1 MNKVFSTLALLLISA
16 VSAVGQR
23 PGSVQWSASAKPA
36 AHAGDYVV
44 ALHAEVENGWHVY
57 SAKQSAGGPLPL
69 VIRVEQGAP
78 FALDGTVT
86 GSNPIQH
93 HDASFNLDT
102 EYFTGTFLLNIPVKS
117 TTQGSGDI
125 PLAVRFQMCS
135 DTTCMPPRTI
145 HLVAKVNAS

>member
-1 MNKVFSTLALLLISA
+1 MKKVFSALALLLISA
-16 VSAVGQR
+16 VGATAQR

-36 AHAGDYVV
+36 AHAGEYVV
-44 ALHAEVENGWHVY
+44 ALHADVENGWHVY
-57 SAKQSAGGPLPL
+57 STKQSPGGPLPL
-69 VIRVEQGAP
+69 VIRVDQGAP
-78 FALDGTVT
+78 FSLDGVIT

-102 EYFTGTFLLNIPVKS
+102 EYYTGTFLLNIPVKS
-117 TTQGSGDI
+117 SNQGSGEI
-125 PLAVRFQMCS
+125 PLAIRFQMCS

>member
-1 MNKVFSTLALLLISA
+1 MNKVLSALTLLLISA
-16 VSAVGQR
+16 VGAAAQR
-23 PGSVQWSASAKPA
+23 PGNVQWSASAKPA

-44 ALHAEVENGWHVY
+44 VLHAEVENGWHVY
-57 SAKQSAGGPLPL
+57 SAKQSPGGPLPL
-69 VIRVEQGAP
+69 VIRVEQGTP
-78 FALDGTVT
+78 FSLDGAIT
-86 GSNPIQH
+86 GSNPVQH

-102 EYFTGTFLLNIPVKS
+102 EYFMGTFLLNVPVKS
-117 TTQGSGDI
+117 TTQGSGEI

>member
-1 MNKVFSTLALLLISA
+1 MKKVLAALAVLLISTIGA
-16 VSAVGQR
+16 TAQR
-23 PGSVQWSASAKPA
+23 PGSVQWSASVKPS
-36 AHAGDYVV
+36 AHAGEYVV
-44 ALHAEVENGWHVY
+44 ALHADVESGWHVY
-57 SAKQSAGGPLPL
+57 SAKQAPGGPLPL

-78 FALDGTVT
+78 FSLDGAIT

-102 EYFTGTFLLNIPVKS
+102 EYFTGTFLLNVPVKS
-117 TTQGSGDI
+117 TAQGPGDV

>member
-1 MNKVFSTLALLLISA
+1 MREVLSALALLLVTA
-16 VSAVGQR
+16 VSANAQR
-23 PGSVQWSASAKPA
+23 PGSVQWSASAKPS
-36 AHAGDYVV
+36 AHAGEYVV
-44 ALHAEVENGWHVY
+44 ALHAEVENEWHVY
-57 SAKQSAGGPLPL
+57 SAKQAPGGPLPL

-78 FALDGTVT
+78 FLLDGAIS

-102 EYFTGTFLLNIPVKS
+102 EYFTGTFLLNVPVKS
-117 TTQGSGDI
+117 TSQGSGDVPI
-125 PLAVRFQMCS
+125 AVRFQMCS